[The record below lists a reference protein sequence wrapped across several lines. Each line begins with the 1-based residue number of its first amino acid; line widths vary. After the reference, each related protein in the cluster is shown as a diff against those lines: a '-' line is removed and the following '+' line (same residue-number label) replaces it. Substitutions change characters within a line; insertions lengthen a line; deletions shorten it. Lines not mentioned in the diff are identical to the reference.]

1 MTFTYPWW
9 HQLLCSVA
17 ALIIVAIA
25 TGGNLIVVYI
35 VLSDRRMRTVTNFLL
50 VNLAIADCLNSIF
63 NGGFNT
69 NYLVT
74 QDWIFGEYF
83 CKFCQFMAV
92 LCMVGSILT
101 LMAISVERYFAIV
114 HPLRPR
120 MTEKTTVCVA
130 TGIWFFSTLLSLPYL
145 IFSYTYTDERTTC
158 YLEWP
163 DSPENDT
170 DLQAH
175 FTISEQ
181 VYNATFMFSTYV
193 VPLIIISYAYARVG
207 IELWGSHIVGEAT
220 PHQLESLQAKRKV
233 VKMMLVVVFIFIVCW
248 LPFQVYFLLVPQHS
262 SATRNPYIQHIFLPI
277 WFLALSNSMYNPF
290 IYCWMN
296 ARFRKGF
303 TKVFRFCLPSCW
315 RKRSSL
321 QIYRYSCSS
330 PDTRVFRN
338 GSARLQINQITIS
351 GWSRN
356 NSSRRTLTT
365 LAPES
370 RYTSPLSIHN
380 RRLRSNH
387 NENEGEEIVEIP
399 MAELV
404 EKKAP

>member
-1 MTFTYPWW
+1 
-9 HQLLCSVA
+9 
-17 ALIIVAIA
+17 
-25 TGGNLIVVYI
+25 
-35 VLSDRRMRTVTNFLL
+35 
-50 VNLAIADCLNSIF
+50 
-63 NGGFNT
+63 
-69 NYLVT
+69 
-74 QDWIFGEYF
+74 
-83 CKFCQFMAV
+83 MAV

-220 PHQLESLQAKRKV
+220 PHQLESLQAKRKANS
-233 VKMMLVVVFIFIVCW
+233 VFTCPDEING
-248 LPFQVYFLLVPQHS
+248 
-262 SATRNPYIQHIFLPI
+262 R
-277 WFLALSNSMYNPF
+277 LS
-290 IYCWMN
+290 
-296 ARFRKGF
+296 K
-303 TKVFRFCLPSCW
+303 K
-315 RKRSSL
+315 SSL
-321 QIYRYSCSS
+321 SAPLHPYCVLHPIFMHAHIPPNQSRS
-330 PDTRVFRN
+330 P
-338 GSARLQINQITIS
+338 S
-351 GWSRN
+351 
-356 NSSRRTLTT
+356 
-365 LAPES
+365 
-370 RYTSPLSIHN
+370 
-380 RRLRSNH
+380 
-387 NENEGEEIVEIP
+387 
-399 MAELV
+399 
-404 EKKAP
+404 